1 MDKEKLEELEKRK
14 KQDLFLRRLFL
25 VSMAIVI
32 VMMIIGLMVTYHQH
46 HPHPQKYP
54 MTTVV
59 THVSRTTNT
68 VTVQDFNGNLWQ
80 FKGVEDWDI
89 GDICSCIM
97 SDNGTELIDDDKIV
111 KVKYDG
117 RFSGWK

>member
-1 MDKEKLEELEKRK
+1 MDREGKA
-14 KQDLFLRRLFL
+14 F
-25 VSMAIVI
+25 VI
-32 VMMIIGLMVTYHQH
+32 VFSIVLTMGIIGIFIEKYQQL
-46 HPHPQKYP
+46 PHPQKYP

-59 THVSRTTNT
+59 VHVSRATDT

-97 SDNGTELIDDDKIV
+97 NDNGTELIDDDKIV

-117 RFSGWK
+117 WFSGWK